1 MEQNDGIMYTVRAY
15 VNNEPHHL
23 IYVSDSIEESTAAAE
38 TLMMKASM
46 ESWLQAAVKLG
57 NRIEFLVGAE
67 ALDDLVHEVHT
78 WKEAWGE

>member
-46 ESWLQAAVKLG
+46 G
-57 NRIEFLVGAE
+57 RLVG
-67 ALDDLVHEVHT
+67 
-78 WKEAWGE
+78 GPR